1 MPTPL
6 SRPVLL
12 IEDNADDV
20 LFLQRAL
27 NRIHSPLPL
36 QVIADG
42 RKAWEYL
49 SGQGATLR
57 PNRPS
62 LIVLDLRLPTMSG
75 FEILGLLKRNPDL
88 RRLPVIVT
96 SGSRDPSD
104 IAAAYSLG
112 ADFYMVKSADA
123 EVSLEQAQA
132 VHDYWAA
139 IETQDDAARLP
150 ALSRLGELAEHAPA

>member
-36 QVIADG
+36 QVITDG

-49 SGQGATLR
+49 SGQGATPR

-139 IETQDDAARLP
+139 IETRDDAARLP
-150 ALSRLGELAEHAPA
+150 ALSRLEELAEQTPA